1 MDTKTRTPKVGG
13 RIWHHEPR
21 IAAATVKT
29 NSSCFPHHW
38 LFMSYPCGF
47 VNTCVCTLLSVG
59 SGCRQRHV
67 YRIYEDFKKSKPT
80 CKISLLLFKTK
91 KLMSSRMCQPFCQ
104 NVDFLG
110 GSRNYC
116 CTLLLWW
123 QKTKQKS
130 TTDHNEAQSVFVGW
144 GGRRVRTSQNQWR
157 SWTPQECFPV
167 FFCCPP
173 TRVEER
179 RLWSVSEASSSPL
192 LSSSLLSSRDCL
204 LQLWDINL
212 HNILLPTK
220 KTRKKMSVD

>member
-110 GSRNYC
+110 EAETTVALC
-116 CTLLLWW
+116 CCDGKKQNKNQQQTIMKHKVCLL
-123 QKTKQKS
+123 
-130 TTDHNEAQSVFVGW
+130 VGGGGGW
-144 GGRRVRTSQNQWR
+144 GQAKTSGDHGLHKNVSLCFFVAPPRVWR
-157 SWTPQECFPV
+157 NGGCEVWVKPPAPLCSLPLCSHRGTV
-167 FFCCPP
+167 CCSC
-173 TRVEER
+173 E
-179 RLWSVSEASSSPL
+179 
-192 LSSSLLSSRDCL
+192 
-204 LQLWDINL
+204 I
-212 HNILLPTK
+212 
-220 KTRKKMSVD
+220 